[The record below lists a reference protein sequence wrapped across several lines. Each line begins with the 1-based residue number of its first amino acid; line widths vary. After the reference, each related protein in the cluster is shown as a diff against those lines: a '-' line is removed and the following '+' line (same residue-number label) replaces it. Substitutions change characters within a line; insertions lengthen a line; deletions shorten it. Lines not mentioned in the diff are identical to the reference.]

1 MKEFMDLDR
10 NIKLRALTVFL
21 TVLLGSSIGPNMTIY
36 YVQHFGSF
44 WTGILLIIVSIVGLM
59 FGLYGGHI
67 SDVIGRKRTIEYG
80 QIAMFVGYGVAMFNN
95 TPWYVNPYVT
105 FIGFLL
111 AMVGSSL
118 ADPAEQAMMIDSSTP
133 ENRRFVF
140 SLIYWILNIGVMIG
154 AAIGG
159 WFFRDYLFE
168 LLLFMTIVPVINYCI
183 VRFGMTE
190 TLVRSENVQ
199 TTSIMSALKSY
210 WAVLS
215 DHRYFTFAMGSVL
228 ASVIYLQPDY
238 YLAAHL
244 SQTFNDYS
252 LLGMEI
258 YGQRMLSLMLVM
270 NTILIIATMGFVTKA
285 TAKWNLVRAMAL
297 GLFLQ
302 GGGFALS
309 FLLQDFWPLV
319 VTTII
324 FTTGEMISVPASQTL
339 RADMMNPDKIG
350 AYSGVFAVTRPLG
363 SVIAGAFVSI
373 SVVLGNYGIAAL
385 LMVLVFVAIYLIARA
400 THMTAPF

>member
-1 MKEFMDLDR
+1 
-10 NIKLRALTVFL
+10 
-21 TVLLGSSIGPNMTIY
+21 
-36 YVQHFGSF
+36 
-44 WTGILLIIVSIVGLM
+44 
-59 FGLYGGHI
+59 
-67 SDVIGRKRTIEYG
+67 
-80 QIAMFVGYGVAMFNN
+80 
-95 TPWYVNPYVT
+95 
-105 FIGFLL
+105 
-111 AMVGSSL
+111 
-118 ADPAEQAMMIDSSTP
+118 
-133 ENRRFVF
+133 
-140 SLIYWILNIGVMIG
+140 
-154 AAIGG
+154 
-159 WFFRDYLFE
+159 
-168 LLLFMTIVPVINYCI
+168 
-183 VRFGMTE
+183 
-190 TLVRSENVQ
+190 
-199 TTSIMSALKSY
+199 
-210 WAVLS
+210 
-215 DHRYFTFAMGSVL
+215 
-228 ASVIYLQPDY
+228 
-238 YLAAHL
+238 
-244 SQTFNDYS
+244 
-252 LLGMEI
+252 MEI